1 MSDFL
6 IVVLTALI
14 SGGFAIPLGFLL
26 EMPAL
31 SVYVA
36 AVAGA
41 VVGMIIFAFVG
52 GGLRSWVIGRM
63 ENPEE
68 AQEKVSGLLGKW
80 GTPGLGLIGPIFP
93 GVTISTIAGLALGA
107 DRGELVRWMTV
118 GIFGLYAVY
127 TVGLAILIEI
137 TGV

>member
-6 IVVLTALI
+6 IVMATALL

-31 SVYVA
+31 AVYLA

-41 VVGMIIFAFVG
+41 VIGMVVFAFVG
-52 GGLRSWVIGRM
+52 GGLRTWLMKRIK
-63 ENPEE
+63 NPEE

-80 GTPGLGLIGPIFP
+80 GVQGLGLIGPIFP
-93 GVTISTIAGLALGA
+93 GVTISVVAGLALGA
-107 DRGELVRWMTV
+107 DRKELIKWMTI
-118 GIFGLYAVY
+118 GIFGLYALY
-127 TVGLAILIEI
+127 TIGLAILIEI